1 MRCGCF
7 IFRQSLVCEQEIDSL
22 KWMACTK
29 SCLWRITWN
38 MQWLASLHQHVFFGF
53 FFKVEMSVCVIYASQ
68 IIILK
73 SIGFILEL
81 YFALLTLQK
90 RQT

>member
-1 MRCGCF
+1 MDGLY
-7 IFRQSLVCEQEIDSL
+7 QKLSLVHNVEYAVVSFFAS
-22 KWMACTK
+22 AC
-29 SCLWRITWN
+29 
-38 MQWLASLHQHVFFGF
+38 FFGF

>member
-1 MRCGCF
+1 MDGLYQKLSLAHNVEYAVASFFASACF
-7 IFRQSLVCEQEIDSL
+7 FWI
-22 KWMACTK
+22 
-29 SCLWRITWN
+29 
-38 MQWLASLHQHVFFGF
+38 
-53 FFKVEMSVCVIYASQ
+53 FFKVEMNACVIYASQ

-73 SIGFILEL
+73 SIGLILEL

>member
-1 MRCGCF
+1 
-7 IFRQSLVCEQEIDSL
+7 
-22 KWMACTK
+22 
-29 SCLWRITWN
+29 
-38 MQWLASLHQHVFFGF
+38 MQWLASLHQHVFLDF
-53 FFKVEMSVCVIYASQ
+53 FFKVEMNVCVIYASQ

-73 SIGFILEL
+73 SIGLILEL